1 MSNPEAFAA
10 LAAAAAAESA
20 PAAAASEAPKE
31 EEKEEEKEESDD
43 DMVSTL
49 YGFLINCV
57 ANFNILGLR
66 SLRLSACVV
75 PLLVLYLTLCI
86 FVNTIYEF
94 LLFLLISCCES

>member
-49 YGFLINCV
+49 QNFLINCITD
-57 ANFNILGLR
+57 FSTLGLR

-75 PLLVLYLTLCI
+75 PLLVLYPTSCI

-94 LLFLLISCCES
+94 LLFPLISCCDS